1 MFCNRSNVKY
11 KNQYKTNQVQRGTRM
26 SQKLLAIIMT
36 ATLSI
41 AAHADFNQQ
50 IVGGVV
56 AERGEFPF
64 QVSLQRNNS
73 HFCGGSLIK
82 PNWVLT
88 AAHCVGNSN
97 MQIVAG
103 LHDQKDRTG
112 TETFAVKR
120 IIPHPKY
127 NRSTLAYDFALIEL
141 NGESAFR
148 TADLN
153 QNEIEIPEIGQDP
166 INVIT
171 SGWGTTREGAYTL
184 PDLLQ
189 KVEVPLVSAKECNAA
204 ASYNGRITDSMICAG
219 LPQGGK
225 DACQGDSGGPLFTKN
240 ASGDFSLV
248 GVVSW
253 GAGCARPNK
262 FGVYSKVNAVI
273 DWIATETQ

>member
-1 MFCNRSNVKY
+1 
-11 KNQYKTNQVQRGTRM
+11 M

-50 IVGGVV
+50 VVGGVV

-64 QVSLQRNNS
+64 QVSLQRTNGS

-97 MQIVAG
+97 MQVVAG

-112 TETFAVKR
+112 TETFSVKR

-141 NGESAFR
+141 NGESTFR

-153 QNEIEIPEIGQDP
+153 HSEIEIPEIGQDP

-171 SGWGTTREGAYTL
+171 SGWGTTKEGAYTL

-189 KVEVPLVSAKECNAA
+189 KVEVPLVSAKECNAS

-225 DACQGDSGGPLFTKN
+225 DACQGDSGGPLFTKS